1 MLMQF
6 EQMKKM
12 GGMMGFLDKL
22 PGMSGAGIQQA
33 IEQANPEKQVKKM
46 EAIIQSMTV
55 KERRN
60 PDLMN
65 PSRKKR
71 IAAGCGMDVAEVN
84 KLIKQQA
91 QMAKMMKKFANPS
104 GMSKMMRSLGNMQ
117 KQFGGGGGMGP
128 LFGNNDQK
136 K

>member
-1 MLMQF
+1 
-6 EQMKKM
+6 M

-33 IEQANPEKQVKKM
+33 IEQANPENKSKM

-65 PSRKKR
+65 PSRKTYCGR
-71 IAAGCGMDVAEVN
+71 LWYGCC
-84 KLIKQQA
+84 
-91 QMAKMMKKFANPS
+91 
-104 GMSKMMRSLGNMQ
+104 
-117 KQFGGGGGMGP
+117 
-128 LFGNNDQK
+128 
-136 K
+136 

>member
-22 PGMSGAGIQQA
+22 PGMSSAGIQQA

-65 PSRKKR
+65 PSRKSVLRQVVVWMLLK
-71 IAAGCGMDVAEVN
+71 
-84 KLIKQQA
+84 
-91 QMAKMMKKFANPS
+91 
-104 GMSKMMRSLGNMQ
+104 
-117 KQFGGGGGMGP
+117 
-128 LFGNNDQK
+128 
-136 K
+136 

>member
-1 MLMQF
+1 
-6 EQMKKM
+6 M

-22 PGMSGAGIQQA
+22 PGMSNSGIQQA

-46 EAIIQSMTV
+46 EAIIQSMTP
-55 KERRN
+55 KERKH
-60 PDLMN
+60 PDIIN

-71 IAAGCGMDVAEVN
+71 IAAGCGMDVSEIN
-84 KLIKQQA
+84 KLLKQHS

-104 GMSKMMRSLGNMQ
+104 GMSKMLRSLGGMQ

-128 LFGNNDQK
+128 LFGGNDDK

>member
-12 GGMMGFLDKL
+12 DMMGFLDKL
-22 PGMSGAGIQQA
+22 PGMSSAGIQQA

-46 EAIIQSMTV
+46 EAIIQSMTI

-65 PSRKKR
+65 PSRKNVLLRVVVWMLLK
-71 IAAGCGMDVAEVN
+71 
-84 KLIKQQA
+84 
-91 QMAKMMKKFANPS
+91 
-104 GMSKMMRSLGNMQ
+104 
-117 KQFGGGGGMGP
+117 
-128 LFGNNDQK
+128 
-136 K
+136 